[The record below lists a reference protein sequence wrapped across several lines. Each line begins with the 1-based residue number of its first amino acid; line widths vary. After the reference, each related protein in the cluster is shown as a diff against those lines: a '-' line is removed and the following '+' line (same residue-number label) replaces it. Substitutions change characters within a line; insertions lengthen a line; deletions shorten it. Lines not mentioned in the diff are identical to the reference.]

1 MRLCSRFFICEVRIL
16 LIKKKPKEILD
27 YCKAVCPNVFD
38 DSILYRWINEVE
50 GQVQLEIARIAP
62 DSTAFVVH
70 ASTDTPAKDL
80 FVGAPHDK
88 LYGEYVCARI
98 CEAEGEIARANNY
111 MTRFNDFYTEFA
123 KWFQRNYNPAN
134 GGWAR

>member
-1 MRLCSRFFICEVRIL
+1 MVLKR
-16 LIKKKPKEILD
+16 KKPADILV

-38 DSILYRWINEVE
+38 DSILYTWLNEAE
-50 GQVQLEIARIAP
+50 GQVQTEVARIAP
-62 DSTAFVVH
+62 DSSDFTIH
-70 ASTDTPAKDL
+70 APTDNPAKEL

-111 MTRFNDFYTEFA
+111 MTRFNDFYQEFS
-123 KWFQRNYNPAN
+123 KWFTRNYNPAHN
-134 GGWAR
+134 GKVV